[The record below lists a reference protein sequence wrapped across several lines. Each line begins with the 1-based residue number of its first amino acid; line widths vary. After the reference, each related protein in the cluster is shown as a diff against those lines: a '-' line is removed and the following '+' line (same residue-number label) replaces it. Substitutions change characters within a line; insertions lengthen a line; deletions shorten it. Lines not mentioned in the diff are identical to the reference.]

1 MPFTVMNGQEFSIS
15 QLGLAIFQED
25 FTTLM
30 SGVDIDLATMPI
42 PPGQYELRVNSTM
55 TGVEIYLPHY
65 VRFTINGNSI
75 MSSKDIHS
83 GAKYWRKLTRKFKKI
98 MSLPDYPPEFAL
110 TDFNPQQP
118 VIIHLMLNT
127 AMSGVSI
134 YQL

>member
-1 MPFTVMNGQEFSIS
+1 MPFSVMNGQEYSIS

-25 FTTLM
+25 FTSLM
-30 SGVDIDLATMPI
+30 SGVEIDLATMPI
-42 PPGQYELRVNSTM
+42 PPGQYELRVNTTM
-55 TGVEIYLPHY
+55 TGVEIFLPHY
-65 VRFTINGNSI
+65 VRFTLNGNSI

-83 GAKYWRKLTRKFKKI
+83 GAKYWRKLTRKFKKN
-98 MSLPDYPPEFAL
+98 MALPDYPPEFAL

-118 VIIHLMLNT
+118 VIIHLVLNA